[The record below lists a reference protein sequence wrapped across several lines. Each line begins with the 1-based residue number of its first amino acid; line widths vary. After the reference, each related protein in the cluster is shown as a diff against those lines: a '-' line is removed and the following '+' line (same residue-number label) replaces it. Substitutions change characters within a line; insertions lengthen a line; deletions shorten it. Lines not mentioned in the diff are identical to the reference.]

1 MGKIGKV
8 PPNQCSHT
16 KPLRV
21 KGEKDTTPKIQKKG
35 ERARAEM
42 NIHVL

>member
-8 PPNQCSHT
+8 SQT

-21 KGEKDTTPKIQKKG
+21 KGEKDTTPKIKKG